1 MIIMQIKQINRK
13 QKIYHILMLNKL
25 VIHMPNTCDLP
36 AIIEWIYSIH
46 ISGQFRQLHFT
57 LEITTIN
64 KKYKAFTCVQR
75 NSKCV

>member
-1 MIIMQIKQINRK
+1 MIRCLIHVTLNIPAFIK
-13 QKIYHILMLNKL
+13 
-25 VIHMPNTCDLP
+25 
-36 AIIEWIYSIH
+36 WIYSIH

-64 KKYKAFTCVQR
+64 KKYKEFTGVQR